1 MAQDKFRAEINTH
14 LGCSFLSDIL
24 HFEGL
29 ATIFNI
35 LDVASGRLE
44 VLAAALARNFE
55 SKDLGL
61 VVVNLRW
68 QDHGHRVVHL
78 KHGRETGAEA
88 GTIDIDLSSLGQV
101 DFFAPGAE
109 VFEPAGLQ

>member
-1 MAQDKFRAEINTH
+1 
-14 LGCSFLSDIL
+14 L
-24 HFEGL
+24 HFKGL

-55 SKDLGL
+55 TKDLGL

-68 QDHGHRVVHL
+68 QNHSHGVVHL
-78 KHGRETGAEA
+78 KDRRETGTEA
-88 GTIDIDLSSLGQV
+88 GSIHIDLSSLRQV
-101 DFFAPGAE
+101 DFLAAGAE
-109 VFEPAGLQ
+109 VLEPACLQ

>member
-1 MAQDKFRAEINTH
+1 LAQGKFRAEINCH

-35 LDVASGRLE
+35 LDVASGRFE

-68 QDHGHRVVHL
+68 QNHGHRVVHL
-78 KHGRETGAEA
+78 KHRRETGSEA
-88 GTIDIDLSSLGQV
+88 GPIDIDLSGLRQV
-101 DFFAPGAE
+101 DFLATGAE
-109 VFEPAGLQ
+109 VFESAGLQ